1 MAIFLLADNT
11 NQAPKIKAPTL
22 LVKLM
27 RLFDREARG
36 IIHFLGKKLKLG
48 SLLTKKTLKWK
59 STIPMEKIVID
70 LANSINT

>member
-27 RLFDREARG
+27 RLFDGEARG

-48 SLLTKKTLKWK
+48 SSLTKKILKWE
-59 STIPMEKIVID
+59 STIPMEKMVIN
-70 LANSINT
+70 LANSINS